1 MTKYCVL
8 SLRKKTEHRS
18 PWFSTM
24 SNAKLALN
32 IIRNKGF
39 KAIIYRD

>member
-8 SLRKKTEHRS
+8 FLRNKTEHRS

-32 IIRNKGF
+32 IIKNKGF
-39 KAIIYRD
+39 EAVIYID